1 MKQRKAA
8 PLDLNEHWERGGHAS
23 IDLGHV
29 HHEVHHTVG
38 VTPLVVVPGH
48 HLHELRVEHDARAR
62 VEDARALVALEVGG
76 HQVLVA
82 VAEEALLDALR
93 VLLHQRADV
102 LVGGLLVEHA
112 REVHHRHVGGRHAER
127 HASELALKVRDH
139 LGHRLCSARGGRD
152 DVSACAAAPA
162 PVLVGGAVHHL
173 LGRGHGVDGG
183 HEAHG
188 NSVLVVDGL
197 HHGGEAVG
205 GARRA

>member
-112 REVHHRHVGGRHAER
+112 REVHHRHVSGGHAER
-127 HASELALKVRDH
+127 HPRQLALEARDDF
-139 LGHRLCSARGGRD
+139 GDRFSGAGGGRD
-152 DVSACAAAPA
+152 DVPTSAPPAA
-162 PVLVGGAVHHL
+162 PVLVARRVHHF
-173 LGRGHGVDGG
+173 LGRRHGVHRG
-183 HEAHG
+183 HEPHRDP
-188 NSVLVVDGL
+188 VLVVDGL